1 MSMSSNAIRLAWQRI
16 CKFYELED
24 CHFHD
29 LRHMAIHH
37 FANVK
42 NISVADCM
50 IISGHKE
57 PRTLLRIYAQSRPK
71 EVANKLNKIMDAGLT
86 AGFLP
91 FYTYLLRIREY
102 NTLTLSLGR

>member
-1 MSMSSNAIRLAWQRI
+1 
-16 CKFYELED
+16 
-24 CHFHD
+24 
-29 LRHMAIHH
+29 MAIHH

-71 EVANKLNKIMDAGLT
+71 EVANKLNKCKWTPANGRLST
-86 AGFLP
+86 FLYVP
-91 FYTYLLRIREY
+91 FENKRI
-102 NTLTLSLGR
+102 